1 MVCMIFITFESTKV
15 NPLRSVALID
25 RKMTERFLEK
35 QTTNFYS
42 FFYSRRQPGIN
53 LGKFIPGLPEKQKMN
68 KLEKT
73 YEEIRPSSLSQVYSE
88 I

>member
-1 MVCMIFITFESTKV
+1 MTEAFE
-15 NPLRSVALID
+15 
-25 RKMTERFLEK
+25 MTERFLEK

-68 KLEKT
+68 KLEKN
-73 YEEIRPSSLSQVYSE
+73 IRGD
-88 I
+88 